1 MVCVSTRSRCPRIDI
16 LPAMTV
22 AVSVDS
28 EMVSIVV
35 TGWDRLWSFSSG
47 RSIRIDEISSVEV
60 MSQREVKRRLL
71 IRIGGAYLPGVMATG
86 HFLMRRDHTGRRCRA
101 WLAMYRDRDVL
112 VLMLRERQP
121 RMVAIQHRDADR
133 LAAEIDR
140 HLPR

>member
-1 MVCVSTRSRCPRIDI
+1 
-16 LPAMTV
+16 MTV

-47 RSIRIDEISSVEV
+47 RSLRIDEISSVEV

-71 IRIGGAYLPGVMATG
+71 IRIGGAYLPGVMAAG
-86 HFLMRRDHTGRRCRA
+86 HFLMHRDHTGRRCRA

-112 VLMLRERQP
+112 VLMLREHQP
-121 RMVAIQHRDADR
+121 RMIAIQYREADR

-140 HLPR
+140 HLPG

>member
-1 MVCVSTRSRCPRIDI
+1 M
-16 LPAMTV
+16 AV

-28 EMVSIVV
+28 ETVSIAV

-71 IRIGGAYLPGVMATG
+71 IRIGGSYLPGVVAAG

-101 WLAMYRDRDVL
+101 WLAIYRDPQVL

-140 HLPR
+140 HLPG